1 MQKAKA
7 DPGHSDAV
15 EDKQIRST
23 DLATKEI
30 STMTYT
36 EEQLNYFRMVYIVMN
51 IFSTELRGLFKK
63 EWNFAYRKP
72 WRDTTTDGSFSC
84 GQESPGNKRNK
95 KFQLALIA
103 KGDSNKFD
111 NTTLF
116 YCLLYS
122 TSLGHEIRRRKK
134 HVHNEINN
142 LRELRNKVSHLVP
155 HGEASRAEFDHFCRD
170 ACSAF
175 TKLRLPTNDLQRVMK
190 ETSFE
195 TKELKQFEV
204 QLLDTK
210 RRLEEYEQ
218 YFSSKLEK
226 AKCFQMKF
234 NVDKHYRSLQQN
246 GILTIKDVEALK
258 RQTNKGLRSMQLI
271 DNIVYKGSSTVQSFL
286 QYVDEHEPACKE
298 LFMEAATT
306 DIDIVAEQTGQ
317 VQVVPN
323 SEHHYPDNF
332 HNVMQ
337 IMTTNVYQKKWE
349 EMEKHVAF
357 HLQHSTSPALQF
369 LIQIE
374 LAYGLGIKG
383 DRERGEK
390 SLDGAI
396 GNMAAGEAG
405 PDGRWLMS
413 RALARKSLM
422 YNYRKDYAG
431 SRALAEQALSMIDT
445 LESPEEHILCSKRI
459 ADCVLYGS
467 GTIEEKR
474 KQIIPLWDRIWK
486 LCERNG
492 DSIPRSKYYMRFVLA
507 DRARLELGFSQNG
520 FECVPLSNLAQAEKF
535 MDQLQQP
542 YLKTTTEDTYTD
554 AFRLICNAVIAFQ
567 RKNVHEAQKHADQV
581 SAISIS
587 TKNEGI
593 MLMIKHMQDFMQPV
607 GLADHQDI

>member
-111 NTTLF
+111 STTLF

-195 TKELKQFEV
+195 TKELNQLEV

-218 YFSSKLEK
+218 Y
-226 AKCFQMKF
+226 
-234 NVDKHYRSLQQN
+234 
-246 GILTIKDVEALK
+246 T
-258 RQTNKGLRSMQLI
+258 
-271 DNIVYKGSSTVQSFL
+271 FL
-286 QYVDEHEPACKE
+286 ASWRR
-298 LFMEAATT
+298 L
-306 DIDIVAEQTGQ
+306 
-317 VQVVPN
+317 
-323 SEHHYPDNF
+323 S
-332 HNVMQ
+332 
-337 IMTTNVYQKKWE
+337 
-349 EMEKHVAF
+349 AF
-357 HLQHSTSPALQF
+357 
-369 LIQIE
+369 
-374 LAYGLGIKG
+374 K
-383 DRERGEK
+383 
-390 SLDGAI
+390 
-396 GNMAAGEAG
+396 
-405 PDGRWLMS
+405 
-413 RALARKSLM
+413 
-422 YNYRKDYAG
+422 
-431 SRALAEQALSMIDT
+431 
-445 LESPEEHILCSKRI
+445 
-459 ADCVLYGS
+459 
-467 GTIEEKR
+467 
-474 KQIIPLWDRIWK
+474 
-486 LCERNG
+486 
-492 DSIPRSKYYMRFVLA
+492 
-507 DRARLELGFSQNG
+507 
-520 FECVPLSNLAQAEKF
+520 
-535 MDQLQQP
+535 
-542 YLKTTTEDTYTD
+542 
-554 AFRLICNAVIAFQ
+554 
-567 RKNVHEAQKHADQV
+567 
-581 SAISIS
+581 
-587 TKNEGI
+587 
-593 MLMIKHMQDFMQPV
+593 
-607 GLADHQDI
+607 